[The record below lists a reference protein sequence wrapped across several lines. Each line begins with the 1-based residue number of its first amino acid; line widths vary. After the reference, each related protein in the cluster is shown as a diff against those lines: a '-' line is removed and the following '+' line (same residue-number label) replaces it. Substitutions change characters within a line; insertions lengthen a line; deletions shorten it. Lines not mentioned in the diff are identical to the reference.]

1 MLSEEDDLNQKKLL
15 SSTGNKYLN
24 YIYFSDPGP
33 KNSRVFFCPWKMT
46 KNIYE
51 IKQHWTENYPL
62 KCFPKRL
69 IYIKTNIFL
78 YLIEC
83 NVVRINVFTLE
94 LCLNI
99 VIRNGKTSFWFFWLW
114 SQELFLR
121 LNKTCKTS
129 TE

>member
-1 MLSEEDDLNQKKLL
+1 MQCCLIKLIYIKTNFFL
-15 SSTGNKYLN
+15 HFVGNISIISSFLMQ
-24 YIYFSDPGP
+24 DP
-33 KNSRVFFCPWKMT
+33 RFFFCSWKMT

-51 IKQHWTENYPL
+51 INQHWPENSPM
-62 KCFPKRL
+62 KCFMKRL
-69 IYIKTNIFL
+69 VYVKTNLFF
-78 YLIEC
+78 YLVEC
-83 NVVRINVFTLE
+83 SFVWINVLTLE